1 MGSGSTAA
9 AAALWLCVVVV
20 VATNGEAVRCYICSW
35 SPRDQANRSDH
46 CTHANFDPEKN
57 FAHDCDHGCEFYS
70 QNDLNGDFE
79 HVRRNCAPSDP
90 PHKGCLSESSRAWTT
105 VRCIC
110 NSDYCNAAT
119 RPTSTSLVLLWTAFT
134 LTAAAAIRP
143 RLPT

>member
-1 MGSGSTAA
+1 MGCPAAA
-9 AAALWLCVVVV
+9 AAALWLCVVLIAV
-20 VATNGEAVRCYICSW
+20 TRGEAVRCFVCSW

-57 FAHDCDHGCEFYS
+57 FAHDCEHGCEFYS

-110 NSDYCNAAT
+110 NSDYCNAASK
-119 RPTSTSLVLLWTAFT
+119 PTSISLVVLWTT
-134 LTAAAAIRP
+134 LTLTLAAVIRP
-143 RLPT
+143 HLPT